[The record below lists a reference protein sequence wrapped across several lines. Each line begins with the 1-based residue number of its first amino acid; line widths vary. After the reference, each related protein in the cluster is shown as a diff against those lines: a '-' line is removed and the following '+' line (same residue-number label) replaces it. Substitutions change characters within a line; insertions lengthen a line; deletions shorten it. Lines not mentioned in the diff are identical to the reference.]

1 MGLFHVLWTVQM
13 VPNHAKGH
21 RLEDL
26 EVSKVP
32 KKESRT
38 KSGEVLTQK
47 DLSVDNNEIETAK

>member
-1 MGLFHVLWTVQM
+1 M

-26 EVSKVP
+26 EVSKVS

>member
-1 MGLFHVLWTVQM
+1 M

>member
-26 EVSKVP
+26 EVSKVS

-38 KSGEVLTQK
+38 KSGEVTN
-47 DLSVDNNEIETAK
+47 SINAKGFVSG